1 MTESTAATLGFFLM
15 TAKGLAVLEAV
26 IRAFGSTR
34 IAYVVSARDQTL
46 VDDCFDQIAKLCDQN
61 GIPFLEKKKPASLLS
76 TYTFAISWRWLI
88 NDVEN
93 LIVLHD
99 SLLPKYRG
107 FAPLPT
113 ALIKGEDKIGVTA
126 LFADDEFD
134 RGDILGQK
142 QTSVSYPIKI
152 KAAIELVSC
161 LYSDLVVEIGGQVL
175 RGERLVGS
183 KQDETQVTYSLW
195 RDEEDYRI
203 RWENDA
209 SSIKRF
215 IDSLG
220 DPYRGAA
227 SLMNGQPV
235 RIYDAEVEPDVCV
248 EDRHVGKVL
257 FMRKGFPVIV
267 CGSGLLKITALCDSE
282 TQQSLLPLK
291 RFRSRFV

>member
-1 MTESTAATLGFFLM
+1 MTESTPATLGFFLM

-26 IRAFGSTR
+26 IRTFGSAR
-34 IAYVVSARDQTL
+34 IAYVVSARDQNL
-46 VDDCFDQIAKLCDQN
+46 VDDSFDEIAKLCNQN
-61 GIPFLEKKKPASLLS
+61 GIPFLEKKKPDSLLS

-126 LFADDEFD
+126 LFADEEFD

-142 QTSVSYPIKI
+142 QTSVSYPLKI
-152 KAAIELVSC
+152 KAAIELVSR
-161 LYSDLVVEIGGQVL
+161 LYSELVLEIGGQVL
-175 RGERLVGS
+175 RGERLVGT

-220 DPYRGAA
+220 DPYQGAA
-227 SLMNGQPV
+227 SLMNGQSV
-235 RIYDAEVEPDVCV
+235 RIYDAEVEPDVRV

-257 FMRKGFPVIV
+257 FMPKGFPVIV

>member
-26 IRAFGSTR
+26 IRAFGSAR
-34 IAYVVSARDQTL
+34 IAYVVSARDQNL
-46 VDDCFDQIAKLCDQN
+46 VDDSFDEIAKLCNQN
-61 GIPFLEKKKPASLLS
+61 GIPFLEKKKPDSLLS

-126 LFADDEFD
+126 LFADEEFD

-152 KAAIELVSC
+152 KAAIESVSR
-161 LYSDLVVEIGGQVL
+161 LYSELVLEIGGQVL
-175 RGERLVGS
+175 RGERLVGT

-220 DPYRGAA
+220 DPYQGAA
-227 SLMNGQPV
+227 SLMNGQSV
-235 RIYDAEVEPDVCV
+235 RIYDAEVEPDVRV

-291 RFRSRFV
+291 RFRSRFE

>member
-1 MTESTAATLGFFLM
+1 MTEATAATLGFFLM
-15 TAKGLAVLEAV
+15 TAKGLAVLEAG
-26 IRAFGSTR
+26 IHAFGSTR
-34 IAYVVSARDQTL
+34 IAYVVSARDQNL
-46 VDDCFDQIAKLCDQN
+46 VDDCFDQIVERCNQN
-61 GIPFLEKKKPASLLS
+61 RIPFFEKKKPASLLS

-113 ALIKGEDKIGVTA
+113 ALIKGEDRIGVTA
-126 LFADDEFD
+126 LFADEEFD

-183 KQDETQVTYSLW
+183 KQDEAQVTYSLW
-195 RDEEDYRI
+195 RDEEDYLI

-209 SSIKRF
+209 TSIKRF

-220 DPYRGAA
+220 DPYKGAA
-227 SLMNGQPV
+227 SLMNGQQV

-248 EDRHVGKVL
+248 EDRQVGKVL
-257 FMRKGFPVIV
+257 FIRKGFPVIV
-267 CGSGLLKITALCDSE
+267 CGSGLLKITVLCDSE
-282 TQQSLLPLK
+282 TQLSLLPLK

>member
-1 MTESTAATLGFFLM
+1 MTESSTPTLGFFLM
-15 TAKGLAVLEAV
+15 TSKGLAVLEAV
-26 IRAFGSTR
+26 IRAFGSDQIT
-34 IAYVVSARDQTL
+34 YVVSAQDQNL
-46 VDDCFDQIAKLCDQN
+46 VDDSFDQIVERCKQN
-61 GIPFLEKKKPASLLS
+61 GIPCFEKTKPASLLS

-88 NDVEN
+88 NDVAN

-113 ALIKGEDKIGVTA
+113 ALIKGDDRIGVTA
-126 LFADDEFD
+126 LFADEEFD
-134 RGDILGQK
+134 RGDILSQ
-142 QTSVSYPIKI
+142 QQASVPYPIKI
-152 KAAIELVSC
+152 KVAIELVSR
-161 LYSDLVVEIGGQVL
+161 LYSNLVVEICGQVL

-220 DPYRGAA
+220 DPYKGAA
-227 SLMNGQPV
+227 SLMNGQKV
-235 RIYDAEVEPDVCV
+235 RIYDAEAEPDVCI

-257 FMRKGFPVIV
+257 FMREGFPVVV
-267 CGSGLLKITALCDSE
+267 CGSGLLKITQLCDSE